1 MILSHVALGTSDDLA
16 SVSPRIT
23 APHSQVICFAIE
35 SSFDSDGPVVAP
47 RTWDYV
53 GAELARARVQLCGRF
68 VVELDG
74 RRVEDELPG
83 RQGRLAFAYLVCARN
98 RSVTRDELLEAL
110 WPDGRDA
117 GL

>member
-1 MILSHVALGTSDDLA
+1 LADELGMILSHVALGTSDDLVLGLA
-16 SVSPRIT
+16 ADYGAALAGDLLRHRVLLR
-23 APHSQVICFAIE
+23 
-35 SSFDSDGPVVAP
+35 SDGPVVAP

-74 RRVEDELPG
+74 RRIEDELPG

-98 RSVTRDELLEAL
+98 RSVTRDELVE
-110 WPDGRDA
+110 
-117 GL
+117 